1 MPIICGDCKEIVKRM
16 DEDSIDS
23 IVTDPPAGI
32 AFMNRE
38 WDRNKGGRDY
48 WIEWMADIATECY
61 RVIKPGGHALV
72 WALPRPAIGLLHR
85 GRMAGLKCGI
95 K

>member
-1 MPIICGDCKEIVKRM
+1 MCEQCEEGKEVEVMPIICGDCKEIVKRM
-16 DEDSIDS
+16 DENSIDS

-38 WDRNKGGRDY
+38 WDRNKGGRDQ

-61 RVIKPGGHALV
+61 RGKMV
-72 WALPRPAIGLLHR
+72 GLR
-85 GRMAGLKCGI
+85 
-95 K
+95 